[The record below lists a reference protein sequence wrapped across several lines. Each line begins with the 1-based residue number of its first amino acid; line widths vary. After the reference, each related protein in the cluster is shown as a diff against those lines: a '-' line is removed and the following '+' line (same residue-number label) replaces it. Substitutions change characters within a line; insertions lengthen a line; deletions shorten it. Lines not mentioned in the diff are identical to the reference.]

1 MRGLQLAFAVVAI
14 ARDSTRDLLAA
25 ETGVRK

>member
-14 ARDSTRDLLAA
+14 ARDSASDLFAA
-25 ETGVRK
+25 EIGLRK